1 MGVTCHL
8 QAGIFNEMLTCKPS
22 VPFSYL
28 DIEGSEVLQQDFRNF
43 CVFESPVSGDLK
55 AQGRYSRSRAGSE
68 ILHF

>member
-28 DIEGSEVLQQDFRNF
+28 DIEGSEVLEQDF
-43 CVFESPVSGDLK
+43 
-55 AQGRYSRSRAGSE
+55 
-68 ILHF
+68 